1 MINNN
6 NKILLQNIGDAEKIL
21 VEFMNKIMKQEAD
34 GNLTIDSIEP
44 LIGDAIKSFS
54 KTILDM
60 SGTALSNIT
69 NDVNNTKKKL

>member
-6 NKILLQNIGDAEKIL
+6 NKILFQNIGDAEKIL
-21 VEFMNKIMKQEAD
+21 VEFMNKIIEQEAS

-54 KTILDM
+54 KTVLDM
-60 SGTALSNIT
+60 SGAALSNVT
-69 NDVNNTKKKL
+69 NTKKKL

>member
-21 VEFMNKIMKQEAD
+21 REFMNEMIKQEKKW
-34 GNLTIDSIEP
+34 NLTIDSMET

-54 KTILDM
+54 KTVLDM

-69 NDVNNTKKKL
+69 KDRKSVV